1 MELVSGRQDVA
12 FAIEK
17 FQVSE
22 RRACELNAMDRSSY
36 RYEPQAD
43 RDGELREKLI
53 ELARQK
59 PRWGYRRLGVLLQR
73 QGILVNHK
81 RLWRIYQEAG
91 LGVRRRER
99 KHVERGKAGMPLLSR
114 PNEEWSIDFISDA
127 LANGRAIRVL
137 TVLDDFTKESLA
149 LEVDSCLSA
158 PRVTRVLDQVIEQR
172 GRPDA
177 IRLDNGPEFTSRCFV
192 AWAEERGIRL
202 IYIQPGKP
210 VQNSFI
216 ESFNGRFRDE
226 CLNANWFENMADARR
241 KIEAWR
247 RDYNQQ
253 RPHSALAYRTPEEFA
268 RQWSPSP
275 SATVI
280 EQAGVPVKDSLTARK
295 TSASLTG
302 TPACSTRTGMR
313 AKGTAEEVMIYG

>member
-137 TVLDDFTKESLA
+137 
-149 LEVDSCLSA
+149 
-158 PRVTRVLDQVIEQR
+158 I
-172 GRPDA
+172 
-177 IRLDNGPEFTSRCFV
+177 
-192 AWAEERGIRL
+192 
-202 IYIQPGKP
+202 
-210 VQNSFI
+210 
-216 ESFNGRFRDE
+216 
-226 CLNANWFENMADARR
+226 
-241 KIEAWR
+241 
-247 RDYNQQ
+247 
-253 RPHSALAYRTPEEFA
+253 
-268 RQWSPSP
+268 
-275 SATVI
+275 
-280 EQAGVPVKDSLTARK
+280 
-295 TSASLTG
+295 
-302 TPACSTRTGMR
+302 
-313 AKGTAEEVMIYG
+313 